1 MMLGGRH
8 IRIHILSIVLLII
21 FPLLFFNPAMAEENR
36 DSAANESVQTTVNE
50 TGHEAGN
57 DGDRR
62 GDLTDL
68 LYRFENFVLMAII
81 VFVFIKMLR
90 LMDHLS
96 ARREEIKHRLLD
108 LQRDKED
115 AEIKCREAESRLID
129 FEIKR
134 KEIIDQ
140 YQKEGLAEKEKIIS
154 EAKEKARQL
163 IAQSEMTIRL
173 ETEST
178 MNRLR
183 QEIVELAAQ
192 RALEIIS
199 SEMDEKDN
207 DNLIN
212 EFIEKVTK
220 AN

>member
-1 MMLGGRH
+1 MLNKRH
-8 IRIHILSIVLLII
+8 IRIHLFSIVLLII
-21 FPLLFFNPAMAEENR
+21 FPLFLFSPAAAGENSHSS
-36 DSAANESVQTTVNE
+36 DNESVQTAIKE

-57 DGDRR
+57 GENRR

-68 LYRFENFVLMAII
+68 LYRFENFALLVLIL
-81 VFVFIKMLR
+81 FVLIKIFR
-90 LMDHLS
+90 LMDPLS
-96 ARREEIKHRLLD
+96 ARKEEIKHRLQD
-108 LQRDKED
+108 LKRDKED
-115 AEIKCREAESRLID
+115 ADIKYREAESRLRD
-129 FEIKR
+129 FEIKK

-140 YQKEGLAEKEKIIS
+140 YKKEGLAEKERIIS
-154 EAKEKARQL
+154 DAKEKARQL
-163 IAQSEMTIRL
+163 IAQSEMAIRQ
-173 ETEST
+173 EMESA
-178 MNRLR
+178 RYGLR

-199 SEMDEKDN
+199 REMDERDN